1 MTRQVIHVL
10 SIEDNPADAALIQ
23 TLLAEGTRMGWDLPP
38 FEVERAESVSAG
50 LERLKGGDIDV
61 VLTDLD
67 LPDSREGGTVATLRE
82 HIPHLPLVVL
92 TGQEDES
99 MARESVRAGVQDYL
113 YKDEVTGSL
122 LARTLLYA
130 IERQQAHARLERRVA
145 ERTTELRQANE
156 ALEAEIAERK
166 EIEEALQDRE
176 KHYQSLF
183 KDAPISIWEEDSSE
197 VKKAIDALRAAGV
210 RDFPAY
216 FHQHPEVVQDLAAK
230 VRVLAV
236 NRRTLEIYEAESASD
251 FYGGLSDIFGKS
263 SYEETLCVIAEG
275 GTEFQSE
282 KTDRTLK
289 GNEIEVELRWKVV
302 PGYEATYSKVLVSI
316 TNITHR
322 RRAEER
328 MRHLNRVLSAIRNVN
343 QLITRET
350 NRERL
355 LQGACDNL
363 TETRGYEHA
372 WIALIDEHEALVVA
386 AESGLGDDFSPL
398 VERLEQGTLTTC
410 GKCALAQAGV
420 VSIADPPSACPN
432 CPLARSYDDSGAM
445 FIRLEH
451 RGKIYG
457 WLTVSVP
464 RPFIDLEEERD
475 LLQEVAGDIAFAL
488 HDIELKEA
496 RRRAE
501 QALTQHAQALRE
513 SEERFR
519 IVLENLP
526 AGLFAHDTAGRI
538 LLVNE
543 AACRNTGYSR
553 SELLTMSV
561 ADIDPTS
568 VTREDRIRLWHT
580 LETGKFTTFKATH
593 VRKDGSQ
600 YPAEVHLTA
609 ITMGGEPVM
618 LALATDITARKRTEE
633 ALTEVEKRFRRI
645 VELSPIGVGIVDST
659 GALIDCN
666 AALAEIVGY
675 SREELLELS
684 FADFTHPEDLER
696 EWQLIHQMWEDQRN
710 EYRMEK
716 RYLHKEGHT
725 VWVAVTASIFKG
737 DTETSAFGFAFVQDI
752 TKRKRAEEALRKSE
766 KKFRTLIEN
775 VVDWV
780 WQVDTDGV
788 YTYVSPQVEKIM
800 GYPVSEILG
809 KTPFDFMTPQEA
821 ARVGAIFA
829 TIAARRERIV
839 GLEDTLIARDGR
851 EILFET
857 NATPMFDAQGEFTG
871 YMGTCRDITE
881 RKRSEEALRESE
893 AKMRS
898 IFRVA
903 PIGIGVVC
911 DRIFMAVNERLCEI
925 VGYARDELIGR
936 DARILYPTD
945 EDYEYVGREKYR
957 QIGERGTGRV
967 ETRFRHKDGRIIDV
981 LLSSTPLD
989 LSDLSAGVTFTVL
1002 NITERKQAEA
1012 QIKHYAAELERSNQD
1027 LEHFAYVVSHD
1038 LQEPAR
1044 MVKSYLNLLEQSY
1057 YSELDEEAR
1066 ELIAYAMDGA
1076 ERMQAMIRALL
1087 DLSRVETRGVDFA
1100 PVDCN
1105 LLVRNALDD
1114 LTLTIEERGAD
1125 VTHDPLPIVMADQAQ
1140 LTQVF
1145 QNLVGNA
1152 IKFRRED
1159 EAPRVHISAQ
1169 QEDDQWIFSVEDNGI
1184 GVDPNQKERIF
1195 QIFQRLH
1202 TQEEYPGIGIGL
1214 ALCRRIVERHGGR
1227 IWVESEPGQGST
1239 FYFTLP
1245 A

>member
-67 LPDSREGGTVATLRE
+67 LPDSRAWGTVATLRE

-99 MARESVRAGVQDYL
+99 LARESVRAGVQDYL

-145 ERTTELRQANE
+145 ERTMELRQANE

-216 FHQHPEVVQDLAAK
+216 FHQHPEVVQELAAK

-251 FYGGLSDIFGKS
+251 FYGRLSDIFGKS
-263 SYEETLCVIAEG
+263 SYEETLCVIAEA

-316 TNITHR
+316 TNITQR

-350 NRERL
+350 DREQL

-420 VSIADPPSACPN
+420 VSIADPPSACPD
-432 CPLARSYDDSGAM
+432 CPLARSYDDRGAM
-445 FIRLEH
+445 FVRLEH
-451 RGKIYG
+451 SGKIYG

-488 HDIELKEA
+488 HDIGLKEA

-501 QALTQHAQALRE
+501 QALAQQARALRE

-526 AGLFAHDTAGRI
+526 AGLFAHDTEGRI

-580 LETGKFTTFKATH
+580 LETGKFTTFEATH

-609 ITMGGEPVM
+609 ITIGGEPVM

-633 ALTEVEKRFRRI
+633 ALREVEKRFRRI

-666 AALAEIVGY
+666 VALAEIVGY

-710 EYRMEK
+710 EYWMEK
-716 RYLHKEGHT
+716 RYFHKEGHT
-725 VWVAVTASIFKG
+725 VWVAVAASLFKG
-737 DTETSAFGFAFVQDI
+737 DTEASAFGFAFVQDI
-752 TKRKRAEEALRKSE
+752 TKRKRAEEALRESE
-766 KKFRTLIEN
+766 RHKELILNATQEM
-775 VVDWV
+775 VAYY
-780 WQVDTDGV
+780 DTDLRVIWANRTAAESVGKTTEDLV
-788 YTYVSPQVEKIM
+788 GLHCYEIWHQRTEPCVNCPILSARDEKVPYRGEQETPDGRYWFLR
-800 GYPVSEILG
+800 GYPVLDE
-809 KTPFDFMTPQEA
+809 E
-821 ARVGAIFA
+821 
-829 TIAARRERIV
+829 REV
-839 GLEDTLIARDGR
+839 VALV
-851 EILFET
+851 
-857 NATPMFDAQGEFTG
+857 EFG
-871 YMGTCRDITE
+871 QD
-881 RKRSEEALRESE
+881 
-893 AKMRS
+893 
-898 IFRVA
+898 
-903 PIGIGVVC
+903 
-911 DRIFMAVNERLCEI
+911 
-925 VGYARDELIGR
+925 
-936 DARILYPTD
+936 
-945 EDYEYVGREKYR
+945 
-957 QIGERGTGRV
+957 
-967 ETRFRHKDGRIIDV
+967 
-981 LLSSTPLD
+981 
-989 LSDLSAGVTFTVL
+989 
-1002 NITERKQAEA
+1002 ITERKQAEEK
-1012 QIKHYAAELERSNQD
+1012 IKHYAAELERSNRD

-1044 MVKSYLNLLEQSY
+1044 MVKSYLDLLEQSY
-1057 YSELDEEAR
+1057 HGELDEEAR

-1105 LLVRNALDD
+1105 LLVKNALDD
-1114 LTLTIEERGAD
+1114 LALTIEENNAQ
-1125 VTHDPLPIVMADQAQ
+1125 VTHDPLPTVMADQAQ

-1145 QNLVGNA
+1145 QNLVANA

-1159 EAPRVHISAQ
+1159 ETPRVHISAQ
-1169 QEDDQWIFSVEDNGI
+1169 QEDDRWIFSVEDNGI

-1202 TQEEYPGIGIGL
+1202 TQEEYPGVGIGL